1 MASSQK
7 KRKKNWSAVQRQRKK
22 QQVGEGEREGKGLKE
37 VCKKHQREGADDAIQ
52 LPYVL
57 FKEASLSATGWIGK
71 QLGGLPLECPA
82 LYKLVNEDGLAQFPW
97 DGRYIALAG
106 WV

>member
-1 MASSQK
+1 M
-7 KRKKNWSAVQRQRKK
+7 
-22 QQVGEGEREGKGLKE
+22 
-37 VCKKHQREGADDAIQ
+37 DAIQ

-82 LYKLVNEDGLAQFPW
+82 LYKLVNEDGLAHFPW
-97 DGRYIALAG
+97 DGRYVALAG